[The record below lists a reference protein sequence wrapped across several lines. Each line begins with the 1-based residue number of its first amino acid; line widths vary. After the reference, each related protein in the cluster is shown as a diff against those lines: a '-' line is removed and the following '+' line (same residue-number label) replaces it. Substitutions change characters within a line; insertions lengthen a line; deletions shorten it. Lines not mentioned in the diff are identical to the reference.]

1 MSTVVG
7 VLLVGVCDLS
17 SL

>member
-7 VLLVGVCDLS
+7 VLMVGVCDLS